1 MCGQSRLTFTFCLL
15 PFAFD
20 MLRRTRVKLQDT
32 VSSWILKLNQEQD
45 VIEVT
50 DIVKRYGSNTVL
62 NHATFQ
68 IQTGQLTTILGPSG
82 CGKSTM
88 LRCMNRLERFDRGR
102 LKIGDVEVSGTED
115 KKLTP
120 AEEKEL
126 TRRLRERVGI
136 IFQNFNLFPHLTA
149 LGNCMEAPMTVKGMQ
164 RKEAEDVA
172 RHYLHKVGLA
182 DKEEHYSAQLS
193 GGQQQRVA
201 IARALAMEPEV
212 ILFDEPTSALDP
224 QLIQS
229 VARMLRALD
238 DLGKTLVVV
247 SHDMNFARR
256 ISDQVIYFEGGHAV
270 EAGTPQ
276 EVFGNPQ
283 KAETRAF
290 MQSFQEDEPLAD
302 AQPNAD
308 KLQSNALETN
318 LGTRDNLGQEE

>member
-1 MCGQSRLTFTFCLL
+1 MDRPIFQQRIPDSG
-15 PFAFD
+15 
-20 MLRRTRVKLQDT
+20 
-32 VSSWILKLNQEQD
+32 

-50 DIVKRYGSNTVL
+50 NLLKRYGKNIVL
-62 NHATFQ
+62 NQATFQ
-68 IQTGQLTTILGPSG
+68 IQEGQLTTILGPSG

-102 LKIGDVEVSGTED
+102 LKIGDVEVVGSEQ
-115 KKLTP
+115 KQLSI

-136 IFQNFNLFPHLTA
+136 VFQNFNLFPHLTV
-149 LGNCMEAPMTVKGMQ
+149 LGNTIEAPMTVKKMD
-164 RKEAEDVA
+164 RAKATDIA
-172 RHYLHKVGLA
+172 RTYLDKVGLRE
-182 DKEEHYSAQLS
+182 KEDFFPAQLS

-201 IARALAMEPEV
+201 IARALAMEPDV

-224 QLIQS
+224 QLIQE

-238 DLGKTLVVV
+238 ELGKTLVVV

-283 KAETRAF
+283 QEQTRAF
-290 MQSFQEDEPLAD
+290 MRSFLEEESPL
-302 AQPNAD
+302 P
-308 KLQSNALETN
+308 ETN
-318 LGTRDNLGQEE
+318 GDSLKPDPRKTTRTGLGQEE